1 MSFCLENNCVVWI
14 VQQVLICGVA
24 IRENPCFSSVWG
36 WSRDWVDWVRLKWSG
51 CSHDPEGEWIC
62 QIVEDDVNT
71 FCEIYF
77 DSREKDDDDPLPSII
92 SSLVLARIRNTGSE
106 MPYRMGSYVIADYDS
121 KQDLTKAKLV
131 QSPVVSAI
139 YSHPDWEG
147 GRGVDMDLSKEYC
160 IEGNEVFSAAFVW
173 HWLRANVGPHV
184 PFDRRYVVHL
194 LLTDGDG
201 DMEVVVL
208 RWGKFVRLLDGG
220 YEVEEQA

>member
-1 MSFCLENNCVVWI
+1 
-14 VQQVLICGVA
+14 
-24 IRENPCFSSVWG
+24 
-36 WSRDWVDWVRLKWSG
+36 
-51 CSHDPEGEWIC
+51 
-62 QIVEDDVNT
+62 VEDDVNT

-92 SSLVLARIRNTGSE
+92 SSLVLARIRNKGSDI
-106 MPYRMGSYVIADYDS
+106 PYRVGSYVIADYDT
-121 KQDLTKAKLV
+121 KQDLQKAKWV
-131 QSPVVSAI
+131 QSPVISAI

-173 HWLRANVGPHV
+173 HWLRANVGQHV